1 MPVFG
6 NDKAYTALLPRSDD
20 DAYLEK
26 RRAQTLSPAR
36 D

>member
-20 DAYLEK
+20 DAYIQT
-26 RRAQTLSPAR
+26 RRAQTLSLAR